1 MTPPPV
7 ISNAPPPPP
16 TGVWVP
22 TNLFT
27 MLAACYYGDGPRY
40 GNRHDPVPP
49 PLDTGTVTSPLDNPG
64 SLTPTPAIRVS
75 GFSPRGVN
83 ARPSTPVQ
91 TPDMMGGV
99 KAPVAATPKV
109 PPTE

>member
-1 MTPPPV
+1 VTPPPT

-22 TNLFT
+22 TALFT

-40 GNRHDPVPP
+40 GNRHDPQPP
-49 PLDTGTVTSPLDNPG
+49 VFDDGKVTSPLDNPG
-64 SLTPTPAIRVS
+64 SLTPTPAIRVA
-75 GFSPRGVN
+75 GFRPRGIN
-83 ARPSTPVQ
+83 TPPPAQ

-99 KAPVAATPKV
+99 KASVAATQKV
-109 PPTE
+109 TPPE